1 MKKRNGFAIIV
12 VIVSLILIGNLV
24 GMQNNSKKNTPE
36 SEKTSEINTTT
47 KEETPVSSTQKL
59 LHIRQIQ
66 IERHIQLHI
75 QDRIMIINQKRINP
89 VTATV

>member
-47 KEETPVSSTQKL
+47 NEETP
-59 LHIRQIQ
+59 
-66 IERHIQLHI
+66 
-75 QDRIMIINQKRINP
+75 
-89 VTATV
+89 